1 MFFVL
6 WIFLILVYG
15 FESFQGIFI
24 SRVIKEGAS
33 EKAGIH
39 VGDRLVEV
47 GTESYSGLCSAKRS
61 LWSVK

>member
-1 MFFVL
+1 MLFVL
-6 WIFLILVYG
+6 WIFLTLAYG

-39 VGDRLVEV
+39 VGDRLMEV
-47 GTESYSGLCSAKRS
+47 GTE
-61 LWSVK
+61 

>member
-1 MFFVL
+1 MLFLL
-6 WIFLILVYG
+6 WILLTLAYG

-47 GTESYSGLCSAKRS
+47 GTESYSGLCSAKYSRNNC
-61 LWSVK
+61 V